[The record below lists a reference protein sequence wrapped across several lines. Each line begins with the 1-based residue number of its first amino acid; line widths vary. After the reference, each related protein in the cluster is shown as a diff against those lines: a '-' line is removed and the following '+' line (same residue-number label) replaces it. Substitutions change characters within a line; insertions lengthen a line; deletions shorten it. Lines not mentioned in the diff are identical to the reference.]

1 MRIIVLLA
9 GAALLLV
16 VFDRLALA
24 AERRG
29 WIYYRARKAN
39 PASLGS
45 AMLEVQSLLEPGVR
59 EVVEARSEAPA
70 EAEAKGDPPS
80 GAASGRAEGGG
91 RE

>member
-1 MRIIVLLA
+1 MRIFVLLA
-9 GAALLLV
+9 GAALLLFV
-16 VFDRLALA
+16 LDRLALA

-59 EVVEARSEAPA
+59 EVVEARSEAPG
-70 EAEAKGDPPS
+70 EAEAKGDPPPEP
-80 GAASGRAEGGG
+80 ASGRGAGEGGP
-91 RE
+91 